1 MTRPR
6 RSFGEGR
13 EGNDKGEKFG
23 GRPWGSWEAMER
35 RCGLG
40 GAAAGARRHRGGCC
54 AAQSETERE
63 ERDWAAGLYL
73 ALPRPDGWRV
83 TAAP

>member
-13 EGNDKGEKFG
+13 EGNAKGGKFG
-23 GRPWGSWEAMER
+23 GRPWESREAMAR

-40 GAAAGARRHRGGCC
+40 GAAAGAGWHEGGCC
-54 AAQSETERE
+54 ALETETERE
-63 ERDWAAGLYL
+63 ERDWVAGLYF

>member
-13 EGNDKGEKFG
+13 EGAGKGGKVC
-23 GRPWGSWEAMER
+23 GRPWGSWEAMAR

-40 GAAAGARRHRGGCC
+40 GTEVAAVQRGVK
-54 AAQSETERE
+54 QRE
-63 ERDWAAGLYL
+63 ETDWAAGLYL

-83 TAAP
+83 TAMP